1 MARLCPHYYYILIL
15 CQFCKIYQ
23 DIICFLSKVS
33 LIPFL
38 SHLFISK
45 IYIWWI
51 SLEVYLLDTQYCCIF
66 PPIRFS
72 VITYLLGAWDKLFHE
87 NTSNKSWYF
96 PLAYMCIYMLQ
107 CVCILFTSHVLYIC
121 CGISIFK
128 QYFQCIL
135 IIFSGESLRS
145 YFSLIFLS
153 MSYVFFS
160 SEISIMALSWSLF
173 CFLYIFSVQP
183 SWTGLL
189 TSGKTHLF
197 FPIWN
202 MQVIQEPIIPGY

>member
-1 MARLCPHYYYILIL
+1 MLCVQLTKASSRWPDYVPITTISWYCASFVKYIKISSVSSLRSVQHHFFLIYS
-15 CQFCKIYQ
+15 F
-23 DIICFLSKVS
+23 
-33 LIPFL
+33 PP
-38 SHLFISK
+38 K

-51 SLEVYLLDTQYCCIF
+51 SLEVYLLDIQYCCIF

-72 VITYLLGAWDKLFHE
+72 VIMYLFGAWDKLFHE

-121 CGISIFK
+121 CGIWIFK
-128 QYFQCIL
+128 QYFQCLL
-135 IIFSGESLRS
+135 IIFLCESLRS

-160 SEISIMALSWSLF
+160 S
-173 CFLYIFSVQP
+173 
-183 SWTGLL
+183 
-189 TSGKTHLF
+189 
-197 FPIWN
+197 
-202 MQVIQEPIIPGY
+202 